1 MLGHKHNSSPLSLES
16 SNRIRTVMRRLEA
29 GRLTE
34 SEIKE
39 KKRLQIAMTRFES
52 AWK

>member
-1 MLGHKHNSSPLSLES
+1 MLGHKRNSSPLDFES
-16 SNRIRTVMRRLEA
+16 SNRIRTAMRRLET

-34 SEIKE
+34 NEIKE

-52 AWK
+52 TWK